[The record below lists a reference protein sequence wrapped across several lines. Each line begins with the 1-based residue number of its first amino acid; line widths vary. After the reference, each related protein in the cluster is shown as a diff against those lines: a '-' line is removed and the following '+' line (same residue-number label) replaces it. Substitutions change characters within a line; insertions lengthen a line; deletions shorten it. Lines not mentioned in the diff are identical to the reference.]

1 MIFKLKYQVIAQG
14 SILYYFQLIK
24 SYCLQ
29 GLPKNT
35 NKCRKISSCFADM
48 RMMITVTL
56 YICVAIF
63 SLQIALK
70 ESHLFLRTILQ
81 HAQGQ
86 FMGEET
92 ELSDDKQLAKTTC
105 TRKMEVDFEPLISLP
120 RLLIPVFLMN
130 SHNTN
135 LKTIFPFKCTCNL
148 YTSVEILY
156 FQNTSDSVRGKRSI

>member
-1 MIFKLKYQVIAQG
+1 
-14 SILYYFQLIK
+14 
-24 SYCLQ
+24 
-29 GLPKNT
+29 
-35 NKCRKISSCFADM
+35 
-48 RMMITVTL
+48 
-56 YICVAIF
+56 
-63 SLQIALK
+63 
-70 ESHLFLRTILQ
+70 
-81 HAQGQ
+81 
-86 FMGEET
+86 MGEET

-105 TRKMEVDFEPLISLP
+105 TRKMQVDFEPLISLL